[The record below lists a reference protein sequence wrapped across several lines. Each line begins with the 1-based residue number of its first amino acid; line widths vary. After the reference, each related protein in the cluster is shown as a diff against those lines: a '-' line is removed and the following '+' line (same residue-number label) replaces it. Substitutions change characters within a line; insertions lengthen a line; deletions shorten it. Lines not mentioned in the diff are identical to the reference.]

1 MRYTH
6 HSGKPN
12 ARLCIQQGRVEFC
25 TLQAITLGEEI
36 TVDYEPTHRDG
47 QLACRCALY
56 SGPVLRLTMAARRAG
71 CAWRETTMAERWP
84 G

>member
-47 QLACRCALY
+47 QLACRFAL
-56 SGPVLRLTMAARRAG
+56 
-71 CAWRETTMAERWP
+71 
-84 G
+84 